1 MIHQLI
7 SRYFINNNAF
17 LKNIIVTLNRK
28 PLMTINEVTMSK
40 TEEAHIYISYIILIK
55 LNLY

>member
-7 SRYFINNNAF
+7 SRYFINNNTF

-40 TEEAHIYISYIILIK
+40 TEEAHIYHI
-55 LNLY
+55 